1 MMNKATIIGR
11 LTRDP
16 DLKYTQSGI
25 AVAAFTVAV
34 NRRYTNQ
41 QGEREADFINCVIW
55 RKAAETFCDY
65 THKGSLVGVDGHLQT
80 RSYEA
85 QDGHKVFITELVI
98 DEFDFLETRKKTEQ
112 QTQATQETPQQNQEV
127 DAFTANGQQIDISDD
142 DLPF

>member
-1 MMNKATIIGR
+1 MNKATITGR

-41 QGEREADFINCVIW
+41 QGDREADFINCVIW
-55 RKAAETFCDY
+55 RKAAESFCNY
-65 THKGSLVGVDGHLQT
+65 THKGSLVGIDGHLQT

-85 QDGHKVFITELVI
+85 QDSHRVFITELVV
-98 DEFDFLETRKKTEQ
+98 DEFDFLETRKQSEQ
-112 QTQATQETPQQNQEV
+112 HQSQSKQGTTQQNQAV
-127 DAFTANGQQIDISDD
+127 DTFEANGQQIDINDD

>member
-55 RKAAETFCDY
+55 RKAAEIFCNY

-80 RSYEA
+80 RSYDA

-98 DEFDFLETRKKTEQ
+98 DEFDFLETKKQAEQ
-112 QTQATQETPQQNQEV
+112 NHDQISQNYVQNQAV
-127 DAFTANGQQIDISDD
+127 DVFEANGQQIDISDE